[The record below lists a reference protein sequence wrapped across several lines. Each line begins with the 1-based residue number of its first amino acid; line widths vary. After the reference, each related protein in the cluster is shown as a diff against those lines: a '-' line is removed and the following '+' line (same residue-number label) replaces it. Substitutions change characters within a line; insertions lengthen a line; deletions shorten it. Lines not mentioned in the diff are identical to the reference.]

1 MTDIGFYHL
10 ERSPLERA
18 LPKLLEKVLDA
29 GKRAVVVAGSEER
42 VEALNAALWTYD
54 QGSFLPHGSAR
65 DGNAA
70 EQPIWLTAADDNPGE
85 AEILVLTDGAVSD
98 RVGGY
103 ERCLEM
109 FDGKDEEAVASAR
122 ARWKSY
128 TDAGHAVTYWRQTDR
143 GWKKA
148 DGV

>member
-42 VEALNAALWTYD
+42 VEALNAVLWTYD

-70 EQPIWLTAADDNPGE
+70 EQPIWLTAGDDNPGE
-85 AEILVLTDGAVSD
+85 AEILVLTDGAVSES
-98 RVGGY
+98 VGGY

-109 FDGKDEEAVASAR
+109 FDGKDEEAVAAAR
-122 ARWKSY
+122 SRLKSY
-128 TDAGHAVTYWRQTDR
+128 TEAGHSVTYWRQTER
-143 GWKKA
+143 GWEKSE
-148 DGV
+148 